1 MRVIVSESMAVSSSE
16 ADRLKDTN
24 KLSAGETNSHN
35 HPDCKLPPS
44 NTYSATHQQ
53 HHGTARPDCRS
64 FERMGYYF

>member
-16 ADRLKDTN
+16 ADKLKDTN

-44 NTYSATHQQ
+44 NTYIGDTP
-53 HHGTARPDCRS
+53 TASRNIAA
-64 FERMGYYF
+64 